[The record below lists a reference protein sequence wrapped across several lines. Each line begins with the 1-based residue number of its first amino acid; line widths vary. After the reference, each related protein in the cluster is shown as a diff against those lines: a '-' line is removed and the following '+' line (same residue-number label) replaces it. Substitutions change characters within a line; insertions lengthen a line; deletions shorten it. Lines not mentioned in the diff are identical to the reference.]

1 MPKRKIQVMVDEDV
15 YLTVEKF
22 AHTTNQSLSAVVADY
37 LVMAQPT
44 LEKMTAAMSG
54 FKAMTESQ
62 KKVFVENLEES
73 EELAREAAQE
83 VLMGMNAAFNT
94 TDPRQLVIAG
104 VSVSELGN
112 NKRQA
117 PVTNRG
123 ATMPK
128 QKPLKPNTGKASKPI
143 SSRSKKVKI

>member
-1 MPKRKIQVMVDEDV
+1 MPKRKIQVMVEESV
-15 YLTVEKF
+15 YQTVERF
-22 AHTTNQSLSAVVADY
+22 AQTTNQSLSAVVADY

-44 LEKMTAAMSG
+44 LEKMITAMSG

-62 KKVFVENLEES
+62 KKVFVQGLQES

-83 VLMGMNAAFNT
+83 VLLGMDAAFNT

-112 NKRQA
+112 NKRSA

-128 QKPLKPNTGKASKPI
+128 LKSPKANTGKASKPI
-143 SSRSKKVKI
+143 STRAKKAKI